1 MSRWIT
7 WASTSRVFQNSFH
20 TSRVGSQRDRWDRCL
35 AMVNMTEGH
44 WCGSC
49 APCSVCHW
57 HTHSAKRFNRSATLP
72 SSLCISL
79 PWAAELFG
87 SVVVVVIHS
96 KSNRWMKLKSLWV
109 WYNSHLFIPSWH
121 TQVVRREI
129 LVPFVKVTSFS
140 SGSDLSRVINRWN
153 IWTWINTLRIMAQMI
168 FIFHLNEEN
177 YNRLCVCVFVVNGN
191 IFEDQVNNLLRPD
204 PRTQSD

>member
-177 YNRLCVCVFVVNGN
+177 YNRLCLCKW
-191 IFEDQVNNLLRPD
+191 
-204 PRTQSD
+204 